1 MKIGIIIL
9 ALLITATAITISAQ
23 TSVET
28 DKALSETGKELIKL
42 NQELIGA
49 LARGDKS
56 VADRIYADTFVR
68 ISVKGELLTKAEL
81 LKTLKAPDPGVKIV
95 YESLDIQVFD
105 YGDSAVLT
113 YLSIRHTDNKG
124 EKSDFYYRV
133 ADTFVKREGRW
144 QKAIST
150 GTPIPEKNSALK

>member
-1 MKIGIIIL
+1 MKIGIILL
-9 ALLITATAITISAQ
+9 ALLLTATTMFAQ
-23 TSVET
+23 SSSKKDEELT
-28 DKALSETGKELIKL
+28 KIGRELIKL
-42 NQELIGA
+42 NQELIDA

-81 LKTLKAPDPGVKIV
+81 LKTLKAPEPGIKIV
-95 YESLDIQVFD
+95 YESLDIQVFEYD
-105 YGDSAVLT
+105 DSAILT

-133 ADTFVKREGRW
+133 ADTFVKRSGRW

-150 GTPIPEKNSALK
+150 GTPITEKNSTLK